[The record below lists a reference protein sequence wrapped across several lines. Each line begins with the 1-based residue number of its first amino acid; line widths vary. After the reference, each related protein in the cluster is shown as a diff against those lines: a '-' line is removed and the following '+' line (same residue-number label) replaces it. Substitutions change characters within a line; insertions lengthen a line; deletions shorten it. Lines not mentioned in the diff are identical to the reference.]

1 MLYYGVKYRK
11 TMKSTYITVVGN
23 LPVRFDIEQ
32 AKKLGPV
39 VASANINKS
48 INFDYAT
55 VNTEINLQDMLNSAN
70 FKGTKLL
77 APENLFKKYVFFDD
91 VTCLPD
97 FPGLK
102 SLDIDPEKCSPQ
114 TLSLMLSVYT
124 KKDMVFLLGYDI
136 SNPTE
141 LTRLKS
147 IMLSNPKTKFMYI
160 CDPPRTYQ
168 LDDLDNGFCDNYI
181 KFQELIDRV

>member
-1 MLYYGVKYRK
+1 
-11 TMKSTYITVVGN
+11 MKSAYITVVGN

-39 VASANINKS
+39 IASGNTNKS
-48 INFDYAT
+48 ISFDYAT
-55 VNTEINLQDMLNSAN
+55 ANSETNLQDMLNSSS
-70 FKGTKLL
+70 FKHSEVLV
-77 APENLFKKYVFFDD
+77 PEGLFKKYVFFDG

-102 SLDIDPEKCSPQ
+102 SYDIDPEKCSPQ
-114 TLSLMLSVYT
+114 TLSLMLSVYLRQT
-124 KKDMVFLLGYDI
+124 IVFLVGYDI

-147 IMLSNPKTKFMYI
+147 IMVANPNTKFMFI
-160 CDPPRTYQ
+160 CNPPRTYQ
-168 LDDLDNGFCDNYI
+168 LDDLANGFCDTFI
-181 KFQELIDRV
+181 KFQELIDRAK

>member
-1 MLYYGVKYRK
+1 MDYTRVKYRK

-39 VASANINKS
+39 IASANSNKT
-48 INFDYAT
+48 IMFDYAT
-55 VNTEINLQDMLNSAN
+55 VNTETNLQDMLNSAN
-70 FKGTKLL
+70 FRGTKLL
-77 APENLFKKYVFFDD
+77 TTESLFKKYVFFDD

-102 SLDIDPEKCSPQ
+102 TYDIDPEKCSPQ
-114 TLSLMLSVYT
+114 VLSLMLSVYV
-124 KKDMVFLLGYDI
+124 KKDIVFLLGYDI

-147 IMLSNPKTKFMYI
+147 IMMSNASTKFMYI

-168 LDDLDNGFCDNYI
+168 LDDLNNGFCDNYI

>member
-1 MLYYGVKYRK
+1 
-11 TMKSTYITVVGN
+11 MKSAYITVVGN

-39 VASANINKS
+39 IASGNTNKS
-48 INFDYAT
+48 ISFDYAT
-55 VNTEINLQDMLNSAN
+55 VNTETNLQDMLNSSS
-70 FKGTKLL
+70 FKNCEVLV
-77 APENLFKKYVFFDD
+77 PEGLFKKYVFFDG

-102 SLDIDPEKCSPQ
+102 SYDIDPEKCSPQ
-114 TLSLMLSVYT
+114 TLSLMLSVYLRQT
-124 KKDMVFLLGYDI
+124 IVFLVGYDI

-147 IMLSNPKTKFMYI
+147 IMVANPNTKFMYI
-160 CDPPRTYQ
+160 CNPPRTYQ
-168 LDDLDNGFCDNYI
+168 LDDLSNGFCDTFI
-181 KFQELIDRV
+181 KFQELIDRAE

>member
-1 MLYYGVKYRK
+1 
-11 TMKSTYITVVGN
+11 MKSTYITVIGN
-23 LPVRFDIEQ
+23 LPVAFDMDQ

-39 VASANINKS
+39 IASANANKS
-48 INFDYAT
+48 ITFDYAT

-70 FKGTKLL
+70 FRDTDLL
-77 APENLFKKYVFFDD
+77 VPEKLFKKYMFFDG

-102 SLDIDPEKCSPQ
+102 SYDIDPNKCSAQ
-114 TLSLMLSVYT
+114 TLSVMLAVYLRQT
-124 KKDMVFLLGYDI
+124 IVFLIGYDI

-147 IMLSNPKTKFMYI
+147 IMLANPTTKFMYV
-160 CDPPRTYQ
+160 CNPPRTYQ
-168 LDDLDNGFCDNYI
+168 LDDLENGFCDTFI
-181 KFQELIDRV
+181 KFQELIDKNATE

>member
-1 MLYYGVKYRK
+1 MK
-11 TMKSTYITVVGN
+11 TAYITVVGN

-39 VASANINKS
+39 VASANSNKS

-55 VNTEINLQDMLNSAN
+55 VNSETNLQDMLNSPN
-70 FKGTKLL
+70 FNDTKLL
-77 APENLFKKYVFFDD
+77 APEPLFKKYVFFDS
-91 VTCLPD
+91 VVCLPD

-102 SLDIDPEKCSPQ
+102 SYDIDPEKCSPQ
-114 TLSLMLSVYT
+114 TLSLMLSVYLRQT
-124 KKDMVFLLGYDI
+124 IVFLLGYDI

-147 IMLSNPKTKFMYI
+147 IMLANPNVKFMYI

-168 LDDLDNGFCDNYI
+168 LDDLANGFCDTYI
-181 KFQELIDRV
+181 KFQELIDRDG

>member
-1 MLYYGVKYRK
+1 
-11 TMKSTYITVVGN
+11 MKSAYITVVGN
-23 LPVRFDIEQ
+23 LPIRFDLEQ
-32 AKKLGPV
+32 AQKIGPV
-39 VASANINKS
+39 IASSNSNKS
-48 INFDYAT
+48 INFEYAT
-55 VNTEINLQDMLNSAN
+55 VNSEVNLQDMLNSPN
-70 FKGTKLL
+70 FNDTKLL
-77 APENLFKKYVFFDD
+77 VPEPLFKKYVFFDG

-102 SLDIDPEKCSPQ
+102 SYDIDPEKCSPQ
-114 TLSLMLSVYT
+114 VLSLMLSVYLKQT
-124 KKDMVFLLGYDI
+124 IVFLLGYDI

-147 IMLSNPKTKFMYI
+147 IMIANPNTKFMYI

-181 KFQELIDRV
+181 KFQELIDGAR